1 MKWENVNQ
9 TYQKLPLS
17 CDTAGKRTRKETM
30 EVRTLAQ
37 TTRGSSLLCSAT
49 LGPSGW
55 GCPEILNACGW
66 VVLDCDSPSIPHCGL
81 MAPRCPLCE
90 QKELAQL
97 EKSIKMLSRPVV
109 MVEVNS
115 GQYC

>member
-1 MKWENVNQ
+1 M
-9 TYQKLPLS
+9 
-17 CDTAGKRTRKETM
+17 G
-30 EVRTLAQ
+30 
-37 TTRGSSLLCSAT
+37 
-49 LGPSGW
+49 
-55 GCPEILNACGW
+55 
-66 VVLDCDSPSIPHCGL
+66 
-81 MAPRCPLCE
+81 PRCPLCE

>member
-49 LGPSGW
+49 LGPSG
-55 GCPEILNACGW
+55 
-66 VVLDCDSPSIPHCGL
+66 
-81 MAPRCPLCE
+81 
-90 QKELAQL
+90 
-97 EKSIKMLSRPVV
+97 
-109 MVEVNS
+109 
-115 GQYC
+115 